1 MSFADAAL
9 PCATAAAAT
18 ASQRSCAAC
27 ALALSGIAA
36 LSQLILAGAPC
47 SQFSGVSV
55 QQYCCMPCSAGKVD
69 ALTVSKYGV

>member
-1 MSFADAAL
+1 
-9 PCATAAAAT
+9 
-18 ASQRSCAAC
+18 
-27 ALALSGIAA
+27 LALSGIAA